1 MNLPKLTQPIHELT
15 LPSTGE
21 KVLFRPFT
29 VKEEKL
35 LLMVIDDEQE
45 AQVRAL
51 RQVLTN
57 CLLPDN
63 TGKIIDV
70 SKLAIFDMD
79 YIWLK
84 IRSKSVEEIVTIP
97 FECRQTLSEG
107 ETLKNLDG
115 TDRDYCGTVV
125 QVPIDLDKI
134 EVVKNPKNNPK
145 IELQDGIGIV
155 LRYPTFETLQ
165 RILKLKEQNNI
176 DASFDVIFE
185 CTEMLYESNGKT
197 YEKEYI
203 DKNEFIEFL
212 EALSQSQ
219 FQKIMDFFETLP
231 VVKHEVHFKCP
242 RCKHEVDIVIEGT
255 KSFLASDSAM
265 KV

>member
-1 MNLPKLTQPIHELT
+1 
-15 LPSTGE
+15 
-21 KVLFRPFT
+21 
-29 VKEEKL
+29 
-35 LLMVIDDEQE
+35 
-45 AQVRAL
+45 
-51 RQVLTN
+51 
-57 CLLPDN
+57 
-63 TGKIIDV
+63 
-70 SKLAIFDMD
+70 
-79 YIWLK
+79 
-84 IRSKSVEEIVTIP
+84 
-97 FECRQTLSEG
+97 
-107 ETLKNLDG
+107 
-115 TDRDYCGTVV
+115 V

-242 RCKHEVDIVIEGT
+242 RCKHEVDVVIEGT

>member
-35 LLMVIDDEQE
+35 LLMVIDDEPE

-51 RQVLTN
+51 RQVLNN
-57 CLLPDN
+57 CLLPN
-63 TGKIIDV
+63 KLGKTIDV
-70 SKLAIFDMD
+70 SDLAIFDMD

-97 FECRQTLSEG
+97 FECRQALPEG
-107 ETLKNLDG
+107 ETLPNIDG
-115 TDRDYCGTVV
+115 TTRDYCGTVV
-125 QVPIDLDKI
+125 QVPINLDKI
-134 EVVKNPKNNPK
+134 EIKKNPKNTPK
-145 IELQDGIGIV
+145 IELQDGVGIL

-165 RILKLKEQNNI
+165 QITKLKETNNI
-176 DASFDVIFE
+176 DSSFDVIFE
-185 CTEMLYESNGKT
+185 CTVMLFESNGKT
-197 YEKEYI
+197 YEKEHI
-203 DKNEFIEFL
+203 DKKEFIEFL
-212 EALSQSQ
+212 EALSQAQ

-231 VVKHEVHFKCP
+231 VVRHEVHFNCP
-242 RCKHEVDIVIEGT
+242 RCRHEADVVIEGT
-255 KSFLASDSAM
+255 RSFLASDSAM

>member
-35 LLMVIDDEQE
+35 LLMVIDDDQE

-242 RCKHEVDIVIEGT
+242 RCKHEVDVVIEGT

>member
-63 TGKIIDV
+63 TGKTIDV

-97 FECRQTLSEG
+97 FECRQTLPEG
-107 ETLKNLDG
+107 ETLKNIDG

-125 QVPIDLDKI
+125 QVPINLDKI
-134 EVVKNPKNNPK
+134 EVIKNPKNNPK

-242 RCKHEVDIVIEGT
+242 RCKHEVDVVIEGT

>member
-242 RCKHEVDIVIEGT
+242 RCKHEVDVVIEGT